1 MWLYFHFAYIKKI
14 GIGPIALTYIW
25 TNLEFNWWYSY
36 LSANHLV
43 NESIVNCDFIFTD
56 CHKSTEWNLISAPS
70 MRWILIRIKSGNF
83 LQVKNYHF
91 DHKGEKSWF
100 FLFQNFLEKQTLGKA
115 RMDHGKLAQ
124 QKHYRYFQIIPLY
137 LTIDIDNSLMGV
149 CSAEDVDC
157 LALNFVIQLHT
168 TFVQV
173 FGRSLYH
180 Q

>member
-1 MWLYFHFAYIKKI
+1 MEFH
-14 GIGPIALTYIW
+14 
-25 TNLEFNWWYSY
+25 WWHSY

-43 NESIVNCDFIFTD
+43 NASIVNRDIIFTD
-56 CHKSTEWNLISAPS
+56 CHKSTEWNMISAPS

-83 LQVKNYHF
+83 LQVKKYHF

-124 QKHYRYFQIIPLY
+124 QEHYRYL
-137 LTIDIDNSLMGV
+137 DNSTLLDYTIYRHWYNSLKSV
-149 CSAEDVDC
+149 WSAEDVAC

-173 FGRSLYH
+173 FGKSLYH